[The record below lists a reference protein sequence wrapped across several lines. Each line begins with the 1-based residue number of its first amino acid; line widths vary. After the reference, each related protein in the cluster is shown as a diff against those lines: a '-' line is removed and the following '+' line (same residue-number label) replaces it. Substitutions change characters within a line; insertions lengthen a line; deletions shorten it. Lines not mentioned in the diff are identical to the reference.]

1 MIVRT
6 QILDIGRQ
14 EKKGMEK
21 EQKGKCLLKN
31 SMRIQSQVL
40 AIGISVDVVIAYT
53 DEFGV
58 ERGGETRVTLDGTSG
73 HWLLPTKNVQLD
85 SFCLYVR

>member
-1 MIVRT
+1 
-6 QILDIGRQ
+6 
-14 EKKGMEK
+14 
-21 EQKGKCLLKN
+21 
-31 SMRIQSQVL
+31 MRIQSQVL

-73 HWLLPTKNVQLD
+73 RD
-85 SFCLYVR
+85 VRDRLTYHNLQRVGPRGAAYAHD